1 MNTQASKEL
10 RRFNHLLGEINGV
23 YHEVSVKLGLP
34 DSVMT
39 VLYTLCSEGD
49 PCPLQVIVRQ
59 SGASKQTI
67 NSAIRR
73 LEREEI
79 IGLEAAAGNRMKSFL
94 ERLTANRFMGILVG
108 ALITAA
114 VQSSSATTVMVVGFV
129 NAGIMNLNQAVWLIM
144 GANVGKTTTGLL
156 IALDVG
162 ALAPLVAF
170 IGVAMMV
177 FLKKPNLQHIGQLL
191 AGLGILFIGMDMMS
205 AAMEPLREV
214 PAFVNMMATLSN
226 PVLGILFGSLFTALI
241 QSSAASIGILQTLA
255 ATGAVQFSGAVYVLF
270 GQNIGT
276 CITAVMASFGTS
288 RDAKRATC
296 VHLLFNVIGT
306 VIFTIVVMVFPLTE
320 LIENTVPGPMA
331 QIAVMHVI
339 FNLAT
344 TLLLLPFGD
353 YLARLATRILPD
365 EESPAPDQESERGM
379 RLAYLTPVTAGG
391 KDGGL
396 GVSAIVVDQLRNE
409 LHRMLE
415 MARQNVDA
423 SFKAVLDKDIIPLE
437 RVEKRELY
445 IDFLNREISR
455 YISRLITIETNERG
469 SKIVSCLFAISG
481 NIERIG
487 DHADNLAGYTRMLV
501 DEDIVFSERAREE
514 VRQMRD
520 ISIRAVSA
528 LLSGE
533 GGQQEWLTHVAQLE
547 QKIDDMTASFRRDQ
561 LVRMRDGTCSDEACI
576 LYSELLT
583 DFERIGDHVLNIAQE
598 LAKAHTDLS

>member
-1 MNTQASKEL
+1 MN
-10 RRFNHLLGEINGV
+10 LLDFLGV
-23 YHEVSVKLGLP
+23 FGGLALFLHGMQMM
-34 DSVMT
+34 S
-39 VLYTLCSEGD
+39 S
-49 PCPLQVIVRQ
+49 
-59 SGASKQTI
+59 
-67 NSAIRR
+67 
-73 LEREEI
+73 
-79 IGLEAAAGNRMKSFL
+79 GLEAAAGNRMKSFL

-162 ALAPLVAF
+162 AFAPLVAF
-170 IGVAMMV
+170 IGVFMMV

-205 AAMEPLREV
+205 ASMEPLREV

-226 PVLGILFGSLFTALI
+226 PILGILFGTVFTALI
-241 QSSAASIGILQTLA
+241 QSSAASVGILQTLA
-255 ATGAVQFSGAVYVLF
+255 AAGAVEFAPSVYILF

-276 CITAVMASFGTS
+276 CITAVMASFGVS

-296 VHLLFNVIGT
+296 VHILFNVIGT

-320 LIENTVPGPMA
+320 LIESAVPGPMA

-344 TLLLLPFGD
+344 TILLLPFGD

-365 EESPAPDQESERGM
+365 TDDGTKESEAGM

-415 MARQNVDA
+415 MARQNVDT
-423 SFKAVLDKDIIPLE
+423 SFRAVLSKDAAPLD
-437 RVEKRELY
+437 RVEQREQY
-445 IDFLNREISR
+445 IDFLNKEISR
-455 YISRLITIETNERG
+455 YISHLIAIETNERG
-469 SKIVSCLFAISG
+469 SKIVSCLFSISG

-487 DHADNLAGYTRMLV
+487 DHADNLAGYTKTLV
-501 DEDIVFSERAREE
+501 SQNISFSQYALEE
-514 VRQMRD
+514 IRQMRD

-528 LLSGE
+528 LFSIEAGT
-533 GGQQEWLTHVAQLE
+533 QVWLDQVAQLE
-547 QKIDDMTASFRRDQ
+547 QRIDDMTEDFRRDQ
-561 LVRMRDGTCSDEACI
+561 LVRMRNGTCSDEACI

-598 LAKAHTDLS
+598 LTRAETTL

>member
-1 MNTQASKEL
+1 MNIVG
-10 RRFNHLLGEINGV
+10 FF
-23 YHEVSVKLGLP
+23 GLFGGLALFLHGMQMM
-34 DSVMT
+34 S
-39 VLYTLCSEGD
+39 S
-49 PCPLQVIVRQ
+49 
-59 SGASKQTI
+59 
-67 NSAIRR
+67 
-73 LEREEI
+73 
-79 IGLEAAAGNRMKSFL
+79 GLEAAAGNRMKAIL

-162 ALAPLVAF
+162 ALAPIVAF
-170 IGVAMMV
+170 AGVFMMV
-177 FLKKPNLQHIGQLL
+177 FLKNPNLQHIGQLL

-205 AAMEPLREV
+205 AAMEPLREI
-214 PAFVNMMATLSN
+214 PAFVHMMATLSN
-226 PVLGILFGSLFTALI
+226 PILGILFGAVFTALI
-241 QSSAASIGILQTLA
+241 QSSAASVGILQTLA
-255 ATGAVQFSGAVYVLF
+255 ASGVVEFSGAVYVLF

-276 CITAVMASFGTS
+276 CITAVMASFGAS

-296 VHLLFNVIGT
+296 VHLLFNVIGA
-306 VIFTIVVMVFPLTE
+306 VFFTIVVMLFPLTS
-320 LIENTVPGPMA
+320 LIEAMVPGPMA
-331 QIAVMHVI
+331 QIAVMHVF

-344 TLLLLPFGD
+344 TVLLIPFGSS
-353 YLARLATRILPD
+353 LARLATRILPD
-365 EESPAPDQESERGM
+365 AAEPERDSSSNM

-396 GVSAIVVDQLRNE
+396 GVSVIVVDQLRNE

-437 RVEKRELY
+437 RVEQRERY
-445 IDFLNREISR
+445 IDFLNKEISR
-455 YISRLITIETNERG
+455 YISHLIAIETNERG
-469 SKIVSCLFAISG
+469 SKMVSCLFAISG

-487 DHADNLAGYTRMLV
+487 DHADNLAGYTKMLV
-501 DEDIVFSERAREE
+501 EQDISFSQFARKEIH
-514 VRQMRD
+514 QMRD

-528 LLSGE
+528 LLSADA
-533 GGQQEWLTHVAQLE
+533 GQQEWLAHVAQLE
-547 QKIDDMTASFRRDQ
+547 QKIDDMTAEFQRDQ
-561 LVRMRDGTCSDEACI
+561 LIRMRNGTCSDEACI

-598 LAKAHTDLS
+598 LAKAHTAL

>member
-1 MNTQASKEL
+1 MN
-10 RRFNHLLGEINGV
+10 LLEFLGV
-23 YHEVSVKLGLP
+23 FGGLALFLHGMQMM
-34 DSVMT
+34 S
-39 VLYTLCSEGD
+39 S
-49 PCPLQVIVRQ
+49 
-59 SGASKQTI
+59 
-67 NSAIRR
+67 
-73 LEREEI
+73 
-79 IGLEAAAGNRMKSFL
+79 GLEAVAGNRMKAIL
-94 ERLTANRFMGILVG
+94 ERLTANRFMGVLVG

-129 NAGIMNLNQAVWLIM
+129 NAGMMTLSQAVWLIM
-144 GANVGKTTTGLL
+144 GANVGTTVTGLL

-162 ALAPLVAF
+162 ALAPVVAF
-170 IGVAMMV
+170 GGVFLMV
-177 FLKKPNLQHIGQLL
+177 FVKRARLQHIGQIL
-191 AGLGILFIGMDMMS
+191 AGLGILFIGMDTMS
-205 AAMEPLREV
+205 AAMAPLREF
-214 PAFVNMMATLSN
+214 PAFIHLMSTLSN
-226 PVLGILFGSLFTALI
+226 PLLGILFGALFTALI
-241 QSSAASIGILQTLA
+241 QSSSASVGILQTLA
-255 ATGAVQFSGAVYVLF
+255 AGGIVQFSGAVYVLF

-276 CITAVMASFGTS
+276 CITAVLAAMGTS
-288 RDAKRATC
+288 RNAKRATC
-296 VHLLFNVIGT
+296 IHLLFNVIGT
-306 VIFTIVVMVFPLTE
+306 VIFTAVVLVFPVTA
-320 LIENTVPGPMA
+320 LIEAAVPSPKA
-331 QIAVMHVI
+331 QIAAMHMI

-344 TLLLLPFGD
+344 TILLLPLGNW
-353 YLARLATRILPD
+353 LARLAEQLLPD
-365 EESPAPDQESERGM
+365 REEPQSTGTEM

-469 SKIVSCLFAISG
+469 SKVVSCLFAISG